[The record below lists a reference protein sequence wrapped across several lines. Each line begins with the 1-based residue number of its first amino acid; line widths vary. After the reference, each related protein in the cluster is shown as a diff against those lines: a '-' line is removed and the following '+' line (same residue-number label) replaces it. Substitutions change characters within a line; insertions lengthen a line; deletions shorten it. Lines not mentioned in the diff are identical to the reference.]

1 MLKLQDLTFAI
12 DGKPL
17 LEAASAVIPAGHKVG
32 IVGRNGT
39 GKTTLFRLIRNE
51 WALDSGS
58 IEYPAYYRVGGVEQE
73 APANNVSLL
82 DTVLAADIEYHSL
95 RAEAETATDPMRI
108 AEIHTRLSDINAHSA
123 EARAAT
129 ILSGLGFDSRA
140 QARPCSEFSG
150 GWRMRVALGAVLFAQ
165 PDLLLLDE
173 PTNYLDLE
181 GAVWLES
188 FLARYSH
195 TVLVISHD
203 RGLLNRSVTGILHL
217 NDLKL
222 RYQTGGYDQFDAE
235 RRLRLEQQMATKK
248 KQDAQ
253 RAHIQ
258 SFVDR
263 FRYKASKARQAQSR
277 LKQLE
282 KMQPIAALSE
292 SAVASFQ
299 FPSPDPLPPPLMVI
313 EKAAVGYDNNPVLR
327 NIDLRLDLD
336 DRIALL
342 GTNGEGKSTLSKLI
356 ADRLAPME
364 GEIRKSGKLR
374 IGFFAQHQ
382 LDELVPGDTPFQHM
396 ARLRPDELPTKLRA
410 RLGAA
415 GIGADIVENPVERL
429 SGGQKARLLMAMA
442 AIDAPH
448 ILILDEPTNHL
459 DIESREALIHALND
473 YQGAVILVSHDPH
486 LVETI
491 ADQLWIVRDGA
502 VRPFD
507 GDMNDY
513 RKQLLQARAG
523 KGRTAASGDQ
533 DSGPATSDPAANN
546 PTSGDLAAN
555 SPAANNPARALSGKE
570 RRASTAGLRSA
581 ITKNEKELAKL
592 NQQKEALEKDMATP
606 GFFDSSNSVQSAEA
620 GRQLAALNTAIE
632 AAEEA
637 WVTLQEDL
645 DAALA
650 E

>member
-1 MLKLQDLTFAI
+1 MLKLQNLFFAI

-17 LEAASAVIPAGHKVG
+17 LENASATIPAGHKVG

-39 GKTTLFRLIRNE
+39 GKTSLFRLIRNE
-51 WALDSGS
+51 WAVDSGD
-58 IEYPAYYRVGGVEQE
+58 IDYPNYFRVGGVDQE
-73 APANNVSLL
+73 APASGVSLL
-82 DTVLAADIEYHSL
+82 DTVLAADLERDALL
-95 RAEAETATDPMRI
+95 REAESATDPTRI
-108 AEIHTRLSDINAHSA
+108 ADIHMRLGDIEAHSA
-123 EARAAT
+123 ESRAAT
-129 ILSGLGFDSRA
+129 ILAGLGFDKAA
-140 QARPCSEFSG
+140 QARACAEFSG
-150 GWRMRVALGAVLFAQ
+150 GWRMRVALGAVLFSQ

-181 GAVWLES
+181 GTVWLET
-188 FLARYSH
+188 FLAKYSK

-217 NDLKL
+217 TDLKL
-222 RYQTGGYDQFDAE
+222 TYYGGTYDQFDAE
-235 RRLRLEQQMATKK
+235 RRLKLEQQQSMKR

-292 SAVASFQ
+292 SAVSEFQ
-299 FPSPDPLPPPLMVI
+299 FPSPAPLPPPLMVI
-313 EKAAVGYDNNPVLR
+313 ENASVGYDGKAVLR
-327 NIDLRLDLD
+327 KIDIRLDQD

-342 GTNGEGKSTLSKLI
+342 GANGEGKSTLSKLI
-356 ADRLAPME
+356 AARLAPLE
-364 GEIRKSGKLR
+364 GDIRKSGKLR

-382 LDELVPGDTPFQHM
+382 LDELVPGETPFQHM
-396 ARLRPDELPTKLRA
+396 ARLRPDELPTKLRG

-459 DIESREALIHALND
+459 DIESREALVHALND

-486 LVETI
+486 LVETV
-491 ADQLWIVRDGA
+491 ADILWIVRDGA
-502 VRPFD
+502 VVPFD
-507 GDMNDY
+507 GDMDDY
-513 RKQLLQARAG
+513 RKLLLKQRSG
-523 KGRTAASGDQ
+523 KGKTAGSEYDLKIPA
-533 DSGPATSDPAANN
+533 GPDKQQQPV
-546 PTSGDLAAN
+546 
-555 SPAANNPARALSGKE
+555 RALSGKE
-570 RRASTAGLRSA
+570 KRHNTAQVRSA
-581 ITKNEKELAKL
+581 ITKNEKTLEMLA
-592 NQQKEALEKDMATP
+592 QEKADIEQEMAKP
-606 GFFDSSNSVQSAEA
+606 GFFDAANQSRAADA
-620 GRQLAALNTAIE
+620 GKILADLDDAI
-632 AAEEA
+632 AHSEEE
-637 WVTLQEDL
+637 WLTLQER
-645 DAALA
+645 LA
-650 E
+650 DVLEN